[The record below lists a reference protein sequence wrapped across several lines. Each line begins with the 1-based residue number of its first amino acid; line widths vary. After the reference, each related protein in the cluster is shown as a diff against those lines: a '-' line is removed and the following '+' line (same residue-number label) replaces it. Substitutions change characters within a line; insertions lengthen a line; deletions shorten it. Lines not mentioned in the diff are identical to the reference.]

1 MPKHP
6 KIDPITLEICW
17 KRLESIVEEMA
28 ATLVRTSFST
38 CVRDL
43 NDYACS
49 LFDAEARLLAQ
60 SRDSTPGLCGP
71 LGNML
76 RHMLTIMP
84 PSDLVPGDVLIGN
97 DPWHASGHHNDIT
110 VATPA
115 FHGGRLIGFVMSCAH
130 QTDIGGRRG
139 TDECRDNYEEGL
151 RIPVVKFHRAGDPNR
166 EVMAFIRANVRSSD
180 LVLGDLAAQC
190 AANYVGV
197 QRMAELCRE
206 KGWDDVQ
213 ALGDE
218 MITRTDKVTRD
229 AIAAVP
235 NGIYQASAPV
245 LRVGDGDVVL
255 SVAVHVRD
263 DEIEI
268 DYSASSAAVARAINC
283 TRTYTH
289 AYTVFTLSCLLD
301 LPVSLNEGTL
311 AHLKTKTR
319 PGTILDAQFP
329 APVNARTN
337 IGTFIPEII
346 MRALA
351 PAMPDR
357 AIAGGGGTPL
367 WGQYMSGRWKD
378 GKAFAPLNFS
388 NGGLGGRPGLDGVS
402 CLAFPTNVGNTPAE
416 ILEREVPA
424 VVLRRELWPDSEGP
438 GTFRGGFGQVFGL
451 KILAG
456 EHGPDGNILMTLRGG
471 RLNRGVP
478 GLLGGGESLTGR
490 ALLNGAD
497 IPVGVQFEAKPDD
510 VLECY
515 IPGGGGFGDPLD
527 RDRDLVTDDI
537 RNGLVDPSR
546 AASIYGHPLAAE

>member
-1 MPKHP
+1 MPNTP
-6 KIDPITLEICW
+6 AIDPITLEICW

-49 LFDAEARLLAQ
+49 LFDADARLLVQ

-76 RHMLTIMP
+76 RHMLTVIP
-84 PSDLVPGDVLIGN
+84 PEDLEDGDVLIGN

-151 RIPVVKFHRAGDPNR
+151 RIPVVKYHRAGEPNR
-166 EVMAFIRANVRSSD
+166 EAMAFIHSNVRSAD

-197 QRMAELCRE
+197 QRLGELCGE
-206 KGWDDVQ
+206 KEWADVQ

-218 MITRTDKVTRD
+218 MIVRTDKVTRD

-235 NGIYQASAPV
+235 NGIYEASAPV
-245 LRVGDGDVVL
+245 MMIGDDPVVL
-255 SVAVHVRD
+255 AVAVHVRD
-263 DEIEI
+263 EEIEI
-268 DYSASSAAVARAINC
+268 DYSASSPVVARAINC

-289 AYTVFTLSCLLD
+289 AYTVFTLSCMLD

-311 AHLKTKTR
+311 EHLKTKTK
-319 PGTILDAQFP
+319 PDTILDARFP

-378 GKAFAPLNFS
+378 GKPFAPLNFS
-388 NGGLGGRPGLDGVS
+388 NGGLGGRPGMDGGS
-402 CLAFPTNVGNTPAE
+402 CLAFPTNVGNTPTE

-424 VVLRRELWPDSEGP
+424 VVLRRELWPNSEGP
-438 GTFRGGFGQVFGL
+438 GTYRGGFGQIFGL
-451 KILAG
+451 RILDG
-456 EHGPDGNILMTLRGG
+456 DQGPDGAILMTLRGG
-471 RLNRGVP
+471 RLNKGVP
-478 GLLGGGESLTGR
+478 GLLGGGDSLTGR
-490 ALLNGAD
+490 ATLNGED
-497 IPVGVQFEAKPDD
+497 VDVGVQFEAKPQD

-515 IPGGGGFGDPLD
+515 IPGGGGFGDPLE
-527 RDRDLVTDDI
+527 RSRERVEDDI
-537 RNGLVDPSR
+537 LNGLVDASR
-546 AASIYGHPLAAE
+546 AAAVYGYPLAAE